1 MKIEIANY
9 EDIAVARAGHAE
21 TTEAEVK
28 RISIDGVGDTG
39 ASRLVL
45 PQSVVEELKLPV
57 IGRTKA
63 RLADQ
68 SVIERDVVRD
78 VWLKML
84 DRSGVFT
91 AVVEPNRDDALV
103 GAIVMEELDMVVDCV
118 TGTCHPR
125 DPELLITELD

>member
-9 EDIAVARAGHAE
+9 RDIIHAE
-21 TTEAEVK
+21 DGDARPEDVRRTA
-28 RISIDGVGDTG
+28 IDGVIDTG

-45 PQSVVEELKLPV
+45 PQSVVDELELPV
-57 IGRTKA
+57 SGRTKA

-84 DRSGVFT
+84 NRSGVFT
-91 AVVEPNRDDALV
+91 AVVEPNREDALV

>member
-1 MKIEIANY
+1 MKIEVANY
-9 EDIAVARAGHAE
+9 EEIAVARAGHSE

-28 RISIDGVGDTG
+28 RISIDGVVDTG

-45 PQSVVEELKLPV
+45 PLSVVEELNLPV

-68 SVIERDVVRD
+68 SVVERDVVRD

-91 AVVEPNRDDALV
+91 AVVEPNREDALV

>member
-1 MKIEIANY
+1 MNIEIANFL
-9 EDIAVARAGHAE
+9 DVARVKTGDIPE
-21 TTEAEVK
+21 SSVRKTT
-28 RISIDGVGDTG
+28 IDGVVDTG

-45 PQSVVEELKLPV
+45 PKSVVDQLELPV
-57 IGRTKA
+57 AGRTKA
-63 RLADQ
+63 KLADQ
-68 SVIERDVVRD
+68 SVVERDVVNY

-84 DRSGVFT
+84 DREGVFS
-91 AVVEPNRDDALV
+91 AVVEPNRDDALI